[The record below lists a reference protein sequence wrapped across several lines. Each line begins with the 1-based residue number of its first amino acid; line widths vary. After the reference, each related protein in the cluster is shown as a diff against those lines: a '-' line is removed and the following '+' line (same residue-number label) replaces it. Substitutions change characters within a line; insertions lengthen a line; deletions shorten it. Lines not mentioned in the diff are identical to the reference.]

1 MLRKPQG
8 DRNAFGEVGFPVHLK
23 EEWGQQNVSGNSGEH
38 STAGP
43 VT

>member
-1 MLRKPQG
+1 MPLGKWDSP
-8 DRNAFGEVGFPVHLK
+8 AHLK